1 MNREL
6 QQELYRLKDET
17 SCSKKY
23 RCISDATHDLC
34 DAKFHALAN
43 LLECIDHQ
51 KTSCEHSI
59 KVSSIYICN
68 CPLRKFLALNLEKL
82 TSIN

>member
-1 MNREL
+1 MKEDL
-6 QQELYRLKDET
+6 QQELDCLKEKT
-17 SCSKKY
+17 SCSKNY
-23 RCISDATHDLC
+23 RCISDTIQDLC

-51 KTSCEHSI
+51 KTSCQHSI

-68 CPLRKFLALNLEKL
+68 CPLRKFLALNLEEITK
-82 TSIN
+82 IN